1 MIVPTDTLAGRREAE
16 LLGFAS
22 VRRMAETL
30 AARCRA
36 ASWVRTSIAS
46 LERFRVMTGN
56 QDLQALL
63 ERSLRDVTEAE
74 RTLQAFARALTSY
87 ADAQV
92 AALAIGPKLWFR
104 LNDVAVTWRPLTA
117 GGTPLPLAVAD
128 RHAVDRLVLLA
139 LIGSGL
145 HLAELL
151 RLQVGDAGSLGPDGR
166 IIPDREA
173 DPLAVGYVSR
183 RGRPRDQITFLSH
196 PARAALLADWE
207 RRQALG
213 QLANADAPLIARR
226 DGSPATAGTVAYARR
241 RNAALI
247 QAGNAVNVAMC
258 RATGDFFREWG
269 MPGARFV
276 EPRDR
281 SEQEVF

>member
-1 MIVPTDTLAGRREAE
+1 MIVPTDILAGRREAE
-16 LLGFAS
+16 LLGVAS

-36 ASWVRTSIAS
+36 ASWVRTSVAS

-56 QDLQALL
+56 QDLTALL
-63 ERSLRDVTEAE
+63 ERSRRDVTEAE
-74 RTLQAFARALTSY
+74 RTLQAFARALTRY

-92 AALAIGPKLWFR
+92 TALAIGPKLWFR
-104 LNDVAVTWRPLTA
+104 LNDVAVPWRPLTA

-151 RLQVGDAGSLGPDGR
+151 RLQVGDASSLGPDGR

-183 RGRPRDQITFLSH
+183 RGKPRDQITFLS
-196 PARAALLADWE
+196 PSARAVLLADVE
-207 RRQALG
+207 RRHALG
-213 QLANADAPLIARR
+213 QLANADAP
-226 DGSPATAGTVAYARR
+226 
-241 RNAALI
+241 
-247 QAGNAVNVAMC
+247 
-258 RATGDFFREWG
+258 
-269 MPGARFV
+269 MPL
-276 EPRDR
+276 
-281 SEQEVF
+281 

>member
-1 MIVPTDTLAGRREAE
+1 MIAPAATLAGRREAA
-16 LLGFAS
+16 LLEVAS

-46 LERFRVMTGN
+46 LERFRVMTGT
-56 QDLQALL
+56 QDLEALL
-63 ERSLRDVTEAE
+63 ERCRRDVTEAKGA
-74 RTLQAFARALTSY
+74 LQAFAGALTRY
-87 ADAQV
+87 TDTQV

-104 LNDVAVTWRPLTA
+104 LNGVAVPWRPLTA
-117 GGTPLPLAVAD
+117 SGAPLPLAVAD

-151 RLQVGDAGSLGPDGR
+151 RLQVGNVGSLGPDGR

-183 RGRPRDQITFLSH
+183 RGRPREQ
-196 PARAALLADWE
+196 
-207 RRQALG
+207 
-213 QLANADAPLIARR
+213 NAEAPLIVRR
-226 DGSPATAGTVAYARR
+226 DGSPATAATVAYARR

-247 QAGNAVNVAMC
+247 QTGNAVNVALC
-258 RATGDFFREWG
+258 RVTGDFFRAWG
-269 MPGARFV
+269 MPGARFI
-276 EPRDR
+276 EPGDR
-281 SEQEVF
+281 SAQDVC

>member
-1 MIVPTDTLAGRREAE
+1 MIVPTDTLAGRREAA
-16 LLGFAS
+16 LLRFAS

-56 QDLQALL
+56 QDLEALL
-63 ERSLRDVTEAE
+63 ERSLRDVAEAE
-74 RTLQAFARALTSY
+74 RALQAFARALTSY

-104 LNDVAVTWRPLTA
+104 LNGVAVTWRPLTA
-117 GGTPLPLAVAD
+117 GGAPLPLAVAD
-128 RHAVDRLVLLA
+128 GHAVDRLVLLA
-139 LIGSGL
+139 LLGSGL
-145 HLAELL
+145 HLGE
-151 RLQVGDAGSLGPDGR
+151 
-166 IIPDREA
+166 
-173 DPLAVGYVSR
+173 
-183 RGRPRDQITFLSH
+183 
-196 PARAALLADWE
+196 
-207 RRQALG
+207 
-213 QLANADAPLIARR
+213 LANAEAPLIARR
-226 DGSPATAGTVAYARR
+226 DGSPATAGTVTYARR

-247 QAGNAVNVAMC
+247 QAGNAVNVEVC

>member
-1 MIVPTDTLAGRREAE
+1 
-16 LLGFAS
+16 
-22 VRRMAETL
+22 
-30 AARCRA
+30 
-36 ASWVRTSIAS
+36 VRTSIAS

-56 QDLQALL
+56 QDLEALL
-63 ERSLRDVTEAE
+63 ERSLRDVAEAE
-74 RTLQAFARALTSY
+74 RALQAFARALTSY

-104 LNDVAVTWRPLTA
+104 LNGVAVTWRPLTA
-117 GGTPLPLAVAD
+117 GGAPLPLAVAD

-145 HLAELL
+145 YLAELL

-196 PARAALLADWE
+196 PARAALLADLE
-207 RRQALG
+207 RRNALG

>member
-1 MIVPTDTLAGRREAE
+1 
-16 LLGFAS
+16 
-22 VRRMAETL
+22 
-30 AARCRA
+30 
-36 ASWVRTSIAS
+36 
-46 LERFRVMTGN
+46 
-56 QDLQALL
+56 
-63 ERSLRDVTEAE
+63 
-74 RTLQAFARALTSY
+74 
-87 ADAQV
+87 
-92 AALAIGPKLWFR
+92 
-104 LNDVAVTWRPLTA
+104 VAVTWRPLTA
-117 GGTPLPLAVAD
+117 GGAPLPLAVAD

-183 RGRPRDQITFLSH
+183 RGTPRDQITFLSH
-196 PARAALLADWE
+196 PARAALLADLE
-207 RRQALG
+207 RRHALG

>member
-1 MIVPTDTLAGRREAE
+1 
-16 LLGFAS
+16 

-46 LERFRVMTGN
+46 LERFRVMTGT
-56 QDLQALL
+56 QDLEALL
-63 ERSLRDVTEAE
+63 ERCRRDVTEAE
-74 RTLQAFARALTSY
+74 GTLQAFAGALTGY
-87 ADAQV
+87 TDTQV

-104 LNDVAVTWRPLTA
+104 LNGVAVPWRPLTA
-117 GGTPLPLAVAD
+117 GGVPLPLAVAD

-166 IIPDREA
+166 IISDIEA

-183 RGRPRDQITFLSH
+183 RGRPHEQITFLSH
-196 PARAALLADWE
+196 PARAALLADVE

-213 QLANADAPLIARR
+213 QLANTDAPLIARH
-226 DGSPATAGTVAYARR
+226 DGAPATAATVAYARR

-247 QAGNAVNVAMC
+247 QAGNAVNVALC
-258 RATGDFFREWG
+258 RVTGDFFRAWG

-276 EPRDR
+276 EPCDQ
-281 SEQEVF
+281 SDQNVC